1 MRKKTKFLVLRSV
14 IILVFAVLAGRL
26 WYVQVVMGSYYKTQA
41 DTSKIRIEPI
51 QALRGI
57 IYDSKGR
64 QLVWNAPSWDAEI
77 VPHGVPAGES
87 RRIYSLLSH
96 LLGNHPSAGQIAAT
110 VKRNEWQPYQ
120 PADVKQHIT
129 SSQAMLIMQLH
140 SRLPGV
146 RADPTTVRHYNLDPA
161 MSLSH
166 VIGYTGI
173 IGAQQYTNTR
183 RLYPSEHV
191 TSLDQVGQTGIESV
205 LEPYLHG
212 SNGAERV
219 EVDSGERPVR
229 TLSRGTFVPGDSVYL
244 TIDANLQR
252 QVASDLQAALNHV
265 NLRRGAAVVE
275 DVRTGKIL
283 AMVSLPSFND
293 NWFSTP
299 ISVKRYASLLNDPAK
314 PLSDGAYQGLYPPGS
329 IFKVITATAALQTG
343 VADGSRTIEDNGS
356 ICLRSVYDP
365 SVCSLFRGWTYPN
378 PLGPE
383 NVVRALAQSSDIYFY
398 TVAGGNPNVDPHMPY
413 IGADRLHYWA
423 LQYGLGRPLGIELP
437 GEASGFIPSAS
448 WFDNLKP
455 APNVKN
461 PGDVWHIGN
470 TYNMAIGQGQNLVT
484 PLQMANVAATI
495 ANGGTLYRPRIVDH
509 IVGRIAPRKGIS
521 RKPATILP
529 FVPQIIR
536 RGFVDPGN
544 LALVQEGMHESV
556 TLPGWQGTSYYVK
569 DPRID
574 AAGKTGTSEAPGGAN
589 AWWIGYAPFNNP
601 KIAVAVI
608 VPNASSEGAYTAAP
622 IAHKIF
628 EDYFHLKPTKPNWLI
643 DVSRQLTSENSSA

>member
-1 MRKKTKFLVLRSV
+1 VRKKTKFLILRT
-14 IILVFAVLAGRL
+14 IIVLVFGILAGRL
-26 WYVQVVMGSYYKTQA
+26 WYVQVVMGSYYKAQA
-41 DTSKIRIEPI
+41 DTSKIRLEPV

-64 QLVWNAPSWDAEI
+64 QLVWNAPSWNAEI
-77 VPHGVPAGES
+77 VPHGIPAGQAHA
-87 RRIYSLLSH
+87 IYSLLSK
-96 LLGNHPSAGQIAAT
+96 LLGGNPSPSKIASI
-110 VKRNEWQPYQ
+110 VKQNEWQPYA
-120 PADVKQHIT
+120 PAVVKQQIS

-140 SRLPGV
+140 TRLPGV
-146 RADPTTVRHYNLDPA
+146 RADPTTIRKYNLDPT

-166 VIGYTGI
+166 ILGYTGI
-173 IGAQQYTNTR
+173 IGQQQFSDMR
-183 RLYPSEHV
+183 RLYPQEHI
-191 TSLDQVGQTGIESV
+191 TSLDQVGQQGIESV
-205 LEPYLHG
+205 MEPYLHG
-212 SNGAERV
+212 SNGTEKV
-219 EVDSGERPVR
+219 EVDAGERPVR
-229 TLSRGTFVPGDSVYL
+229 TLSTGTFVSGDSVYL
-244 TIDANLQR
+244 TVDSRLQR
-252 QVASDLQAALNHV
+252 QVGSDLAAALNHV

-275 DVRTGKIL
+275 DVHTGKIL

-293 NWFSTP
+293 NWFSP
-299 ISVKRYASLLNDPAK
+299 SISVKRYAALSNDPAK
-314 PLSDGAYQGLYPPGS
+314 PLTDGAYQGVYPPGS
-329 IFKVITATAALQTG
+329 IFKVITAAAALQTG
-343 VADGSRTIEDNGS
+343 VATGSRVIEDNGS
-356 ICLRSVYDP
+356 ICLRSIYDP
-365 SVCSLFRGWTYPN
+365 SVCSLFRGWTYPQG
-378 PLGPE
+378 LGLE

-398 TVAGGNPNVDPHMPY
+398 TVAGGNPNVDPKMPY
-413 IGADRLHYWA
+413 IGANRLHYWA
-423 LQYGLGRPLGIELP
+423 TQFGLGSQLGIELP
-437 GEASGFIPSAS
+437 GEAPGFIPSAT
-448 WFDNLKP
+448 WFDKLKP

-509 IVGRIAPRKGIS
+509 IAGRITPRKGVS
-521 RKPATILP
+521 RKSHTILP

-536 RGFVDPGN
+536 RGFIDPGN
-544 LALVQEGMHESV
+544 LALIQEGMHESV

-601 KIAVAVI
+601 KIAVAVV

-628 EDYFHLKPTKPNWLI
+628 EDYFHLKPTKPDWLT